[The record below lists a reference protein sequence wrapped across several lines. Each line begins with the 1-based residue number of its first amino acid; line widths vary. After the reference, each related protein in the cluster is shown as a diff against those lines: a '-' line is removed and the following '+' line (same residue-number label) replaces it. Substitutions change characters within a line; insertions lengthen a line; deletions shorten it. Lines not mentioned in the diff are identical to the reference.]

1 MFSFFNRLTV
11 TRHFL
16 FNLFRRLIL
25 VETSLFYEGT
35 NYCKLLIGIQRLRCR
50 SKSLF
55 QRKKPPH
62 SFVDCCSCEI
72 FTLYSEFFLWCIFM
86 MILFQIQLW
95 IIRNQTK
102 LNCWTAFSAAFWR
115 FFSILAKKSSSVL
128 IACISSSL
136 LSNFLLVVCLEI
148 PSKSNLGVLRNPSSH
163 KNGCSK
169 SQNDLIFWPVHS
181 NRVQIENEKLKRCVW
196 YMTFTVVYRV

>member
-11 TRHFL
+11 KRHFL

-35 NYCKLLIGIQRLRCR
+35 NYCKLLIGIQFGHKTEMSAKKSM
-50 SKSLF
+50 SKES
-55 QRKKPPH
+55 KPSH

-72 FTLYSEFFLWCIFM
+72 FTLYSEFFLSCIFM

-136 LSNFLLVVCLEI
+136 LKI
-148 PSKSNLGVLRNPSSH
+148 YY
-163 KNGCSK
+163 
-169 SQNDLIFWPVHS
+169 W
-181 NRVQIENEKLKRCVW
+181 
-196 YMTFTVVYRV
+196 

>member
-35 NYCKLLIGIQRLRCR
+35 NYCKFLIGIQFGHKTEMSAKKSF
-50 SKSLF
+50 SKET
-55 QRKKPPH
+55 KPPH

-128 IACISSSL
+128 IAWISSSL
-136 LSNFLLVVCLEI
+136 LSNLLLVACLEI
-148 PSKSNLGVLRNPSSH
+148 SPKSNLGVLRYPSSH

-181 NRVQIENEKLKRCVW
+181 NRVQIENEKLKW
-196 YMTFTVVYRV
+196 KSFSF